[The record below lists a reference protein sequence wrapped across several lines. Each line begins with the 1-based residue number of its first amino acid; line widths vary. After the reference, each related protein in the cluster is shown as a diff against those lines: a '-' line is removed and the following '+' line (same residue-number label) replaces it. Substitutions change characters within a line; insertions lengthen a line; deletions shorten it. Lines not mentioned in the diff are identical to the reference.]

1 MKTPVVS
8 KIKKIKNFPLI
19 SNLLLIFGDICFR
32 APYSGGTVFLICL
45 VMLVLSVL
53 LSAPLFFTAAIEP
66 LLHASFPGFPD
77 MLVCTQKWTDRWRI
91 GYKIICILHFF
102 LPIAIVV
109 SGQNVCATHIA
120 NKTCQTCT
128 PLITLLGNPYLNMER
143 HGFPLLLKS

>member
-66 LLHASFPGFPD
+66 LLHSSFPGFPD
-77 MLVCTQKWTDRWRI
+77 MLICTQKWTDRWRI
-91 GYKIICILHFF
+91 GYKIICIVHFF

-109 SGQNVCATHIA
+109 SCLVIMCDEYCEPNVII
-120 NKTCQTCT
+120 
-128 PLITLLGNPYLNMER
+128 PLIPRSGIRTQIFHCLLM
-143 HGFPLLLKS
+143 SC